1 MKFLSNIKKSAAY
14 YLDMATYST
23 EISPR
28 TRSLSPDI
36 LMGRFLEDG
45 VIGKPYMTKIRTVL
59 LSNKGVFL
67 VKALWPENRDGMCI
81 STRWDHST

>member
-14 YLDMATYST
+14 YLDVATYSA

-28 TRSLSPDI
+28 IWSLSLDL

-45 VIGKPYMTKIRTVL
+45 VIEKPCVTKIRIIL
-59 LSNKGVFL
+59 LSKKWVFL
-67 VKALWPENRDGMCI
+67 VQALWPENWDGICT
-81 STRWDHST
+81 ST

>member
-28 TRSLSPDI
+28 TRSLSPDL

-45 VIGKPYMTKIRTVL
+45 VIGK
-59 LSNKGVFL
+59 
-67 VKALWPENRDGMCI
+67 
-81 STRWDHST
+81 